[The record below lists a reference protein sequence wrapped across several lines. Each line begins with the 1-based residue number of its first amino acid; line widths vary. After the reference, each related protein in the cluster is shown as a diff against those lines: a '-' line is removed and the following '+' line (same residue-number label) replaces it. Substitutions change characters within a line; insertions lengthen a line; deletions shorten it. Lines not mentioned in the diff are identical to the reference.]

1 MSMVA
6 TLESYKALKLDAA
19 FRPVAIVSSTEAL
32 VNSMLGRVI
41 VLETYDRSISS
52 ARQSFKLPSV
62 IMLRRVMK
70 KYTGQLPC
78 CSKYIF
84 VRDTGKCQ
92 YCGVSLTRAAS
103 TLDHVVPK
111 SKGGGYSWQN
121 LVTACKKCNQQ
132 KGNRLLHETNLCL
145 LKTPKPL
152 TYERYLKLTGE
163 CEGPW
168 QDYMS

>member
-1 MSMVA
+1 MSMAA
-6 TLESYKALKLDAA
+6 TLESYRALKLDAA

-41 VLETYDRSISS
+41 VLETYDRHISS

-78 CSKYIF
+78 CPKYIF
-84 VRDTGKCQ
+84 ARDEGMCQ
-92 YCGVSLTRAAS
+92 YCGISLTRSTS

-132 KGNRLLHETNLCL
+132 KGDRLLHETSLSLSKN
-145 LKTPKPL
+145 PKPL
-152 TYERYLKLTGE
+152 TYERYLRLTGE